1 MRLRPP
7 NAFRQS
13 ASHAHRAQHVLEEWT
28 AQHHHIMNHAI
39 LQWVL
44 LLAFAEQI
52 HSRTLH
58 FTIPEEQEAGVKIG
72 SLSTT
77 YLAPYRLL
85 DERYIR
91 VDESTGDLFTKE
103 RIDRETLCPS
113 HQDGDCVFSDT
124 AVVSIDHEVV
134 PILILVD
141 DINDNAPVFERNVI
155 PLHIPEDASIGTAF
169 PLDDQAQDKD
179 TGDNGAIRYY
189 LEDSGGF
196 FNIRQDRHELELVVQ
211 RQLDRETREN
221 HLLVLVAADGG
232 SVPLSATANL
242 NVTVTDV
249 DDNCPEFDA
258 DSPTAA
264 IVPALGV
271 KGTVVAQLKATD
283 KDLGQ
288 NAQITF
294 SFSRQISDRAKVLF
308 HMHGHTGLIS
318 LAVDTQLDSPEEHTL
333 KVFANSPLCP
343 PAQTQVTVYMQPA
356 MSPEPSLKIKFVAE
370 HKNRAIVLQENE
382 PPTVLALLELEDTSK
397 GTLSLD
403 KDSVPFSLKPQ
414 AGSYLL
420 STSKPLD
427 FEMCGEY
434 EVTVIISDP
443 HDTRLHRREVI
454 KVLVEDVN
462 DNAPKFEQARYETD
476 IRENNEPGAF
486 LLRVQASD
494 ADSHQFGKVRYRLTN
509 GGPFTIDEERGV
521 ISVVESLDRELQE
534 TYVLTVL
541 ARDGG
546 EPSQEGFANVVVNIL
561 DLNDNPPAF
570 PTPHFYFF
578 VSESI
583 PQLSQVG
590 KVSVS
595 DSDKGENG
603 RIADVRILNDE
614 VPFAIDLLQGSL
626 RSIGEV
632 DREKQDRYE
641 LLVVAVDGGS
651 PVLSATARM
660 TIFIEDV
667 NDNQPQVLLPSS
679 NLSCLTISPATRAGS
694 MITKI
699 YAIDEDSGMNSD
711 ITYQIIAT
719 KPALESPFQI
729 DQQSGN
735 ITLVQ
740 HLRGEDHGMHHLFI
754 VVRDGGRPGPLQT
767 AVWVNLLVNETLEK
781 CQVNAVPDYSPPR
794 LPPPMPVRDRR
805 CESNAWLVFYCGL
818 CLMAISVCVL
828 LAVVVVFMKRRK
840 TKRKVEKKNVWET
853 GNLCEMKPLN

>member
-1 MRLRPP
+1 M
-7 NAFRQS
+7 
-13 ASHAHRAQHVLEEWT
+13 
-28 AQHHHIMNHAI
+28 
-39 LQWVL
+39 
-44 LLAFAEQI
+44 
-52 HSRTLH
+52 
-58 FTIPEEQEAGVKIG
+58 
-72 SLSTT
+72 
-77 YLAPYRLL
+77 
-85 DERYIR
+85 
-91 VDESTGDLFTKE
+91 DESTGDLFTKE

-113 HQDGDCVFSDT
+113 HQDEDCAFSNT
-124 AVVSIDHEVV
+124 AVVSLNYEVV
-134 PILILVD
+134 PMIIVVD
-141 DINDNAPVFERNVI
+141 DINDNAPIFERSVI
-155 PLHIPEDASIGTAF
+155 PLHIPEDASIRTAF

-179 TGDNGAIRYY
+179 TGDNGVIHYY

-196 FNIRQDRHELELVVQ
+196 FSIRQDGYELELVVQ
-211 RQLDRETREN
+211 RELDRETQEN
-221 HLLVLVAADGG
+221 HVLVLVAVDGG

-271 KGTVVAQLKATD
+271 KSTAVAQLKATD

-288 NAQITF
+288 HAQITF
-294 SFSRQISDRAKVLF
+294 SFSRQISDRAKALF
-308 HMHGHTGLIS
+308 HMDGHTGLIS
-318 LAVDTQLDSPEEHTL
+318 LAVDVQVDSPEEHML

-343 PAQTQVTVYMQPA
+343 PAQTQVTVYMQPGT
-356 MSPEPSLKIKFVAE
+356 SPEPSVKIKFVAE
-370 HKNRAIVLQENE
+370 HKNQVIVLQENE

-403 KDSVPFSLKPQ
+403 KDSMPFSLKTQ

-443 HDTRLHRREVI
+443 HGTRMHRREVI

-462 DNAPKFEQARYETD
+462 DNAPKFEQTRYEKH
-476 IRENNEPGAF
+476 IRENNEPGVF
-486 LLRVQASD
+486 LLRVQAND
-494 ADSHQFGKVRYRLTN
+494 ADSQQFGKVRYRLTN
-509 GGPFTIDEERGV
+509 GGPFRIDEETGV
-521 ISVVESLDRELQE
+521 ISVAESLDREQQE

-546 EPSQEGFANVVVNIL
+546 EPSQEGFANVYINIL

-578 VSESI
+578 MSESL

-590 KVSVS
+590 KVTAS

-603 RIADVRILNDE
+603 RIVDVRILNDK
-614 VPFAIDLLQGSL
+614 VPFAIDLAKGWL
-626 RSIGEV
+626 RSTGEV
-632 DREKQDRYE
+632 DREKQDCYE

-651 PVLSATARM
+651 PVLSATAKI
-660 TIFIEDV
+660 TIYIEDV

-719 KPALESPFQI
+719 KPTLHSPFQI
-729 DQQSGN
+729 DQHSGN

-740 HLRGEDHGMHHLFI
+740 HLRGEDYGMHHLFI
-754 VVRDGGRPGPLQT
+754 VVRDGGKPDPLQST
-767 AVWVNLLVNETLEK
+767 VWVNLLVNETLEK
-781 CQVNAVPDYSPPR
+781 CHVNAVPDYSPPA
-794 LPPPMPVRDRR
+794 LPPPMPVKDCR

-818 CLMAISVCVL
+818 CLMLISVCVL
-828 LAVVVVFMKRRK
+828 LALVVVFMKRRK
-840 TKRKVEKKNVWET
+840 TKRKVEKKNERET
-853 GNLCEMKPLN
+853 GHLCELKPLN

>member
-1 MRLRPP
+1 M
-7 NAFRQS
+7 N
-13 ASHAHRAQHVLEEWT
+13 WT
-28 AQHHHIMNHAI
+28 I

-44 LLAFAEQI
+44 LLASAGKI
-52 HSRTLH
+52 HSRALR
-58 FTIPEEQEAGVKIG
+58 FTAVEEQEAGVKIG

-77 YLAPYRLL
+77 YSAPYRLL
-85 DERYIR
+85 EETYIR

-113 HQDGDCVFSDT
+113 HQDGDCTFSNT
-124 AVVSIDHEVV
+124 AVVSLNFEVV
-134 PILILVD
+134 PMIIIVD
-141 DINDNAPVFERNVI
+141 DINDNAPIFERNEI
-155 PLHIPEDASIGTAF
+155 PLHIPEDASNGTSF

-189 LEDSGGF
+189 LKDSGGF
-196 FNIRQDRHELELVVQ
+196 FSIRQDGRELELVLQ
-211 RQLDRETREN
+211 RELDRETQEN
-221 HLLVLVAADGG
+221 HLLVLVAVDGG
-232 SVPLSATANL
+232 SVPRSATANL

-249 DDNCPEFDA
+249 DDNCPEFDT
-258 DSPTAA
+258 DSLTAA

-271 KGTVVAQLKATD
+271 KGTAVAQLKATD

-288 NAQITF
+288 NAQIAF
-294 SFSRQISDRAKVLF
+294 SFSRQISDRAKALF
-308 HMHGHTGLIS
+308 HLDGHTGLIS
-318 LAVDTQLDSPEEHTL
+318 LAVDVQVDSPEEHVL

-343 PAQTQVTVYMQPA
+343 PAQTQVTVYMQPV
-356 MSPEPSLKIKFVAE
+356 MSPGPSVKIKFVAE
-370 HKNRAIVLQENE
+370 HKNQVIVLQENE
-382 PPTVLALLELEDTSK
+382 PPTVLALLELEDTSTAK

-403 KDSVPFSLKPQ
+403 KDSMPFSLKPQ

-443 HDTRLHRREVI
+443 HGTRLHRREVI

-462 DNAPKFEQARYETD
+462 DNAPKFEQARYEKD
-476 IRENNEPGAF
+476 IRENNEPGVF

-494 ADSHQFGKVRYRLTN
+494 ADSQQFGKVRYRLTN
-509 GGPFTIDEERGV
+509 GGPFRIDEETGV
-521 ISVVESLDRELQE
+521 ISVVETLDREQLE
-534 TYVLTVL
+534 TYILTVL

-546 EPSQEGFANVVVNIL
+546 EPSLEGLAIVSVNIL

-590 KVSVS
+590 KVTAS

-603 RIADVRILNDE
+603 RIADVRILNAE
-614 VPFAIDLLQGSL
+614 VPFAIDLAQGSL
-626 RSIGEV
+626 RSTGEV

-711 ITYQIIAT
+711 ITYQIVAS
-719 KPALESPFQI
+719 KPALHSPFQI
-729 DQQSGN
+729 EQHSGN

-740 HLRGEDHGMHHLFI
+740 HLRGEDYGMHHLFI
-754 VVRDGGRPGPLQT
+754 VVRDGGKPDPLQT
-767 AVWVNLLVNETLEK
+767 TVWVNLLVNETLET
-781 CQVNAVPDYSPPR
+781 CHVNALPDYSPPR
-794 LPPPMPVRDRR
+794 LPPPMPVKDSR
-805 CESNAWLVFYCGL
+805 CESNAWLIFYCGL
-818 CLMAISVCVL
+818 CLMVISVCVL
-828 LAVVVVFMKRRK
+828 LAAVVVFIKHRK
-840 TKRKVEKKNVWET
+840 TKRKVEQKNVWET
-853 GNLCEMKPLN
+853 GNLCELKPLN

>member
-1 MRLRPP
+1 M
-7 NAFRQS
+7 
-13 ASHAHRAQHVLEEWT
+13 
-28 AQHHHIMNHAI
+28 
-39 LQWVL
+39 L
-44 LLAFAEQI
+44 LLASAGQI
-52 HSRTLH
+52 HSRALRFTTL
-58 FTIPEEQEAGVKIG
+58 EEQEAGVKIG

-77 YLAPYRLL
+77 YSAPYRLL

-103 RIDRETLCPS
+103 HIDRETLCPS
-113 HQDGDCVFSDT
+113 HQDGDCTFSNT
-124 AVVSIDHEVV
+124 AVVSLNYEVV
-134 PILILVD
+134 PMIIIVD
-141 DINDNAPVFERNVI
+141 DINDNAPIFERNEI
-155 PLHIPEDASIGTAF
+155 PLHISEDASIGTAF

-196 FNIRQDRHELELVVQ
+196 FSIRQDGHELELVVQ
-211 RQLDRETREN
+211 RELDREAQEN
-221 HLLVLVAADGG
+221 HVLVLVAVDGG
-232 SVPLSATANL
+232 SVPLSTTANL

-271 KGTVVAQLKATD
+271 KGTAVAQLKATD

-294 SFSRQISDRAKVLF
+294 SFSRQISDRAKALF
-308 HMHGHTGLIS
+308 HMDGHTGLIS
-318 LAVDTQLDSPEEHTL
+318 LAVDVQVDSPEEHTL

-343 PAQTQVTVYMQPA
+343 PAQTQVTVYMQLA
-356 MSPEPSLKIKFVAE
+356 TSPEPSVKIKFIAE
-370 HKNRAIVLQENE
+370 HKNQVIVLQENE
-382 PPTVLALLELEDTSK
+382 PPAVLALLELEDTSTAK

-403 KDSVPFSLKPQ
+403 KDSMPFSLKPQ
-414 AGSYLL
+414 AGNYLL

-443 HDTRLHRREVI
+443 HGTRLHRREVI

-462 DNAPKFEQARYETD
+462 DNAPKFEQTHYEKD
-476 IRENNEPGAF
+476 IRENNEPGVF
-486 LLRVQASD
+486 LMRVQASD

-509 GGPFTIDEERGV
+509 GGPFRIDEETGV
-521 ISVVESLDRELQE
+521 ISVAESLDREQQE
-534 TYVLTVL
+534 TYNLTVL

-546 EPSQEGFANVVVNIL
+546 EPSQEGFAIVSVKIL

-578 VSESI
+578 VSESL

-590 KVSVS
+590 KVTAS

-603 RIADVRILNDE
+603 RIVDVRILNDE
-614 VPFAIDLLQGSL
+614 VPFAIDLAQGSL
-626 RSIGEV
+626 RNTGEV

-651 PVLSATARM
+651 PVLSTTARM

-719 KPALESPFQI
+719 KPTLHSPFQI
-729 DQQSGN
+729 DQHSGN
-735 ITLVQ
+735 ITLAQ
-740 HLRGEDHGMHHLFI
+740 HLRSEDYGMHHLFI
-754 VVRDGGRPGPLQT
+754 VVRDGGKPDPLQST
-767 AVWVNLLVNETLEK
+767 VWVNLLVNETLEK
-781 CQVNAVPDYSPPR
+781 CHVNAVPDYSPPP
-794 LPPPMPVRDRR
+794 LPPPMPVKDCRG
-805 CESNAWLVFYCGL
+805 ESNAWLIFYCGL
-818 CLMAISVCVL
+818 CLMVISVCVL
-828 LAVVVVFMKRRK
+828 LAVAVVFTKRRK
-840 TKRKVEKKNVWET
+840 TKRKVEKNNVWET
-853 GNLCEMKPLN
+853 GNLCELKPLN